1 MVRTNALGLVF
12 FVVLLAT
19 ITPSVAF
26 SVDGPTGPTKLRC
39 EYLVNPLG
47 IDVRQP
53 RFAWV
58 LGHTERGQKQAA
70 YQILVATR
78 LESLNQDKGEQWD
91 SSKISSDDSTQVAY
105 AGKPLESGRTYYWK
119 VRYWDKAGKA
129 SSYSQPAQFDVG
141 LLSREEWKG
150 QWIGGDGLLRKEINV
165 AEKVVRARAYVTALG
180 YYELRINGEKVGN
193 NVLDPAWTTY
203 EKRVLYTTYDVTPC
217 FQRGANAL
225 GVMLG
230 GGWATLHINAELPGV
245 YKSPALLLQIS
256 LELEGGKQLT
266 LVSDASWKT
275 SRGPVVSDSVYH
287 GEVYD
292 ARLELPGWDRPGF
305 DASAWSTAKVREGT
319 KGAVSAQMMP
329 PIQVVDS
336 MVPVSLS
343 NPQPGVYV
351 YDLGQNFSGWA
362 KLRVNGPAG
371 AAVQMRFSEL
381 LYPSGMI
388 NRETIRDAKSRDIYI
403 LRGSGTEVY
412 EPRFTYHGFRY
423 VEVTGYPGAPSLDSL
438 RGKVVNTA
446 VEPTGSFVASNPLLN
461 QIQKIIRWGQSTN
474 LHSVPTDCD
483 QRNERQGWMGDAQV
497 TAEEAMLNF
506 DMAAFYTNFL
516 RDIRDVQGED
526 GTITDTV
533 PHKYGSRPADPA
545 WGTAYPLIAWYMYQQ
560 YGDRRILEEHYE
572 GLKKYVEFLR
582 SRAPDNILRYSY
594 YGDWVA
600 IEQTPGEYVSA
611 AYYYWDVQLLSKV
624 AEILGKS
631 SDAQAYAQL
640 AEQIKEAF
648 NRTFLNPATGLYA
661 NGTQTAQTMA
671 LYLGLVP
678 KEQAGPVASNLYKDI
693 VYKHDTHV
701 TTGFIGVKYLLPLLT
716 RIGYPDIAYD
726 LATQT
731 TYPSWGFMIA
741 QGATT
746 LWEIWQQK
754 VGPSMNSQNHPML
767 GSVGAWF
774 YQALAGINV
783 DADGAGYRRIVIQP
797 QIVRDLTSAGAT
809 VETVRGIVSCTW
821 THTAGKITLDVT
833 VPVNSEAKIVIPKE
847 QEMTEVV
854 VSEGD
859 RVVWENGRFVPGA
872 EGVLGARTG
881 SDQTAFLAP
890 SRETVVFDVG
900 SGHYSFKLTGQ

>member
-1 MVRTNALGLVF
+1 
-12 FVVLLAT
+12 
-19 ITPSVAF
+19 
-26 SVDGPTGPTKLRC
+26 
-39 EYLVNPLG
+39 
-47 IDVRQP
+47 
-53 RFAWV
+53 
-58 LGHTERGQKQAA
+58 
-70 YQILVATR
+70 
-78 LESLNQDKGEQWD
+78 
-91 SSKISSDDSTQVAY
+91 
-105 AGKPLESGRTYYWK
+105 
-119 VRYWDKAGKA
+119 
-129 SSYSQPAQFDVG
+129 
-141 LLSREEWKG
+141 
-150 QWIGGDGLLRKEINV
+150 
-165 AEKVVRARAYVTALG
+165 
-180 YYELRINGEKVGN
+180 
-193 NVLDPAWTTY
+193 
-203 EKRVLYTTYDVTPC
+203 
-217 FQRGANAL
+217 
-225 GVMLG
+225 
-230 GGWATLHINAELPGV
+230 
-245 YKSPALLLQIS
+245 
-256 LELEGGKQLT
+256 
-266 LVSDASWKT
+266 
-275 SRGPVVSDSVYH
+275 
-287 GEVYD
+287 
-292 ARLELPGWDRPGF
+292 
-305 DASAWSTAKVREGT
+305 
-319 KGAVSAQMMP
+319 
-329 PIQVVDS
+329 
-336 MVPVSLS
+336 
-343 NPQPGVYV
+343 
-351 YDLGQNFSGWA
+351 
-362 KLRVNGPAG
+362 
-371 AAVQMRFSEL
+371 
-381 LYPSGMI
+381 
-388 NRETIRDAKSRDIYI
+388 
-403 LRGSGTEVY
+403 
-412 EPRFTYHGFRY
+412 